1 MLTPAS
7 VRQISGSVMNSPL
20 RFSAVLVIASA
31 FGAAHAATTDS
42 GYDAKTKPSAATPA
56 PASRGTVAPSTTT
69 PSTSTKSD
77 STSQKLDAGQ
87 GEMKVDSTKPATT
100 PTEPQ
105 PIIVQT
111 EAEKKAL
118 LAKKQ
123 VEAEEQKKVDDA
135 NSVARGEGERYVLR
149 LKAWEAARAVAV
161 NRPTVPPAKKTSVAS
176 IELPNGHCVVMTG
189 TERKEFAT
197 KAEADAFIREL
208 KKAEDEPIVISSSPG
223 K

>member
-1 MLTPAS
+1 
-7 VRQISGSVMNSPL
+7 MNSPL
-20 RFSAVLVIASA
+20 RYSVILLVISGLTSGARAASSD
-31 FGAAHAATTDS
+31 FSSD
-42 GYDAKTKPSAATPA
+42 KKATPSTTA
-56 PASRGTVAPSTTT
+56 VATPRGSTTT
-69 PSTSTKSD
+69 PTPATTSKTD
-77 STSQKLDAGQ
+77 ATNQKLDAGQ
-87 GEMKVDSTKPATT
+87 GELKVDAAKPSTT
-100 PTEPQ
+100 PAEPQ

-123 VEAEEQKKVDDA
+123 VEADEQKKVDDA

-161 NRPTVPPAKKTSVAS
+161 NRPSVPAAKKTSVAS

-197 KAEADAFIREL
+197 KAEADAFIGEL
-208 KKAEDEPIVISSSPG
+208 KKADDDRIVISSVPR

>member
-1 MLTPAS
+1 
-7 VRQISGSVMNSPL
+7 MNSPL
-20 RFSAVLVIASA
+20 RFWAALLFVAVFTSAR
-31 FGAAHAATTDS
+31 AANADSGNEKSATTNRTE
-42 GYDAKTKPSAATPA
+42 AVNPRTP
-56 PASRGTVAPSTTT
+56 VAPTAPT
-69 PSTSTKSD
+69 TKSD
-77 STSQKLDAGQ
+77 TTSQKLDAGQ
-87 GEMKVDSTKPATT
+87 GEMKVDAVKPATT
-100 PTEPQ
+100 PAEPQ

-123 VEAEEQKKVDDA
+123 AEADAQKKIDDA

-161 NRPTVPPAKKTSVAS
+161 NRPSVPAAKKTSVAS

-197 KAEADAFIREL
+197 KAEADAFISEL
-208 KKAEDEPIVISSSPG
+208 KRDDDERIIISSTPR